1 MRYLALACDY
11 DGTLATDGSVAR
23 ETVAALEQLLASG
36 RKLLLVTGR
45 ELPDLQRVFPHLRL
59 FDLVVAENGA
69 LLYRPRSG
77 EEHPLCK
84 EPSPEFV
91 ERLKLHNLQPLSAGR
106 CIVATCQPH
115 ESLVLETIREL
126 GLQLRVT
133 FNKGSVMVLPPGVN
147 KGTGLKA
154 ALREL
159 GISTHNVVGIGDA
172 ENDHSF
178 LSACEC
184 SVAVANALEEL
195 KQRADVVTRGRNGRG
210 VREVITELINSD
222 LAAWEPRLKRHAG
235 TEPRASRKASAPADK
250 SPPPSRTVE

>member
-11 DGTLATDGSVAR
+11 DGTLATHGSVDL
-23 ETVAALEQLLASG
+23 ETVAALEQALASG

-45 ELPDLQRVFPHLRL
+45 EAPELERVFPQLRL

-69 LLYRPRSG
+69 LLYRPRKR
-77 EEHPLCK
+77 EELPLC
-84 EPSPEFV
+84 EGPSPELV
-91 ERLKLHNLQPLSAGR
+91 ERLKQRNVQPLAVGR

-115 ESLVLETIREL
+115 EALVLETIREL
-126 GLQLRVT
+126 GLELRVT

-159 GISTHNVVGIGDA
+159 GISPRNVVAVGDA
-172 ENDHSF
+172 ENDHAF
-178 LSACEC
+178 LNACAC

-195 KQRADVVTRGRNGRG
+195 KARADVVTRAAHGAG
-210 VREVITELINSD
+210 VREVIAELIEND
-222 LAAWEPRLKRHAG
+222 LAAWESRQKRHASK
-235 TEPRASRKASAPADK
+235 P
-250 SPPPSRTVE
+250 